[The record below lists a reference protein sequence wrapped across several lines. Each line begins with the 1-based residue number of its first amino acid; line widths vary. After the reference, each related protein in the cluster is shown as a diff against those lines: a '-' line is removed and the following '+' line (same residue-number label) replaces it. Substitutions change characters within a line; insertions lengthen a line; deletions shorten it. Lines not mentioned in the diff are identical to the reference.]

1 MALQQARTTP
11 TGPEDWPIAAAM
23 IQYPG
28 TLPDGTSVQ
37 DQSAEEWALAL
48 GDVADAGFDCVDPTE
63 SWLRIGDLSPERLRE
78 FQDVVADLGLRVPA
92 VSSARRSPVDPE
104 HGEEHMATL
113 HRGID
118 AAAAVGAE
126 VFNVGFFR
134 ALLPAQQR
142 ALWFWT
148 AQGPV
153 DAGPDE
159 DPETYRLAVD
169 RVRELGR
176 HAAENGLVLSLE
188 MYEDTYV
195 GTADGA
201 VRLVTDVDLPEV
213 GLNPDLGNLQRLHR
227 PVERWTEMAAKVLP
241 HTNFWHAKNY
251 LRTEDETTG
260 AISTAPAPLE
270 TGVMSYRQML
280 ADAVALGFRGPIT
293 CEHYGGDGL
302 SVSARNRDYLRG
314 LLGTRRIRGML
325 AGG

>member
-1 MALQQARTTP
+1 
-11 TGPEDWPIAAAM
+11 M

-28 TLPDGTSVQ
+28 VLPDGSSVQ
-37 DQSAEEWALAL
+37 DQSAQEWARTLE
-48 GDVADAGFDCVDPTE
+48 DVVDAGFDCVDPTD
-63 SWLRIGDLSPERLRE
+63 SWLRLGDLSPERLRE
-78 FQDVVADLGLRVPA
+78 FQDVVADLGLRVPV
-92 VSSARRSPVDPE
+92 VSTARESPVDPE
-104 HGEEHMATL
+104 HGEANLALL

-118 AAAAVGAE
+118 AATTVGAE

-134 ALLPAQQR
+134 ALAPAQKR

-148 AQGPV
+148 APGAQDPDPDV
-153 DAGPDE
+153 DPG
-159 DPETYRLAVD
+159 TYRLAVE
-169 RVRELGR
+169 RTRELGR

-188 MYEDTYV
+188 MYEDTYL

-201 VRLVTDVDLPEV
+201 VRFVTDVDLPEV

-227 PVERWTEMAAKVLP
+227 PVERWDEMAAKVLP
-241 HTNFWHAKNY
+241 YTNYWHTKNY

-260 AISTAPAPLE
+260 AITTAPAPLE

-280 ADAVALGFRGPIT
+280 ADAVELGFRGPIT

-314 LLGTRRIRGML
+314 LLGTRRVGRML
-325 AGG
+325 AG